1 MYNDVSKKATMKYIK
16 ENLEEVRFRV
26 RKGEKERYK
35 AHAEQ
40 RGKSLT
46 ALIIDLLEQDI
57 RSADS
62 ENKGADNDN
71 SNEGGL

>member
-35 AHAEQ
+35 AHAER

-46 ALIIDLLEQDI
+46 ALIVDLLEQDI
-57 RSADS
+57 QNADN
-62 ENKGADNDN
+62 ENK
-71 SNEGGL
+71 E

>member
-26 RKGEKERYK
+26 RKGEKDRYK
-35 AHAEQ
+35 AHAER

-57 RSADS
+57 QNADN
-62 ENKGADNDN
+62 ENK
-71 SNEGGL
+71 E

>member
-35 AHAEQ
+35 AHAER

-46 ALIIDLLEQDI
+46 ALIVDLLEHDI
-57 RSADS
+57 QNADK
-62 ENKGADNDN
+62 ENR
-71 SNEGGL
+71 E

>member
-26 RKGEKERYK
+26 RKGEKDRYK
-35 AHAEQ
+35 AHAEW

-57 RSADS
+57 Q
-62 ENKGADNDN
+62 KADNEDR
-71 SNEGGL
+71 E

>member
-35 AHAEQ
+35 AHAQ
-40 RGKSLT
+40 KRGKSLT
-46 ALIIDLLEQDI
+46 ALIVDLLEQDI
-57 RSADS
+57 Q
-62 ENKGADNDN
+62 NADNEN
-71 SNEGGL
+71 GE

>member
-26 RKGEKERYK
+26 RKGEKDRYK
-35 AHAEQ
+35 AHAER

-46 ALIIDLLEQDI
+46 ALIVDLLEQDI
-57 RSADS
+57 QNADK
-62 ENKGADNDN
+62 EVKGEPQNKT
-71 SNEGGL
+71 E

>member
-26 RKGEKERYK
+26 RKGEKDRYK
-35 AHAEQ
+35 AHAER

-57 RSADS
+57 Q
-62 ENKGADNDN
+62 KADNEDR
-71 SNEGGL
+71 E

>member
-35 AHAEQ
+35 AHAER

-57 RSADS
+57 QSTKN
-62 ENKGADNDN
+62 ENG
-71 SNEGGL
+71 E

>member
-35 AHAEQ
+35 AHAER

-46 ALIIDLLEQDI
+46 ALIVDLLEQDI
-57 RSADS
+57 Q
-62 ENKGADNDN
+62 NADNEN
-71 SNEGGL
+71 GE

>member
-35 AHAEQ
+35 VHAER

-57 RSADS
+57 Q
-62 ENKGADNDN
+62 NADNEN
-71 SNEGGL
+71 RE

>member
-35 AHAEQ
+35 AHAER

-46 ALIIDLLEQDI
+46 GLIVDLLEQDI
-57 RSADS
+57 KRA
-62 ENKGADNDN
+62 EN
-71 SNEGGL
+71 E

>member
-35 AHAEQ
+35 AHAER

-57 RSADS
+57 QST
-62 ENKGADNDN
+62 ENGATK
-71 SNEGGL
+71 